1 MTALR
6 RMPRLR
12 RRGSTLI
19 ELLVGMVI
27 LGIIGGAMTK
37 LLLVQGRFSSSAESY
52 RVSRSVSR
60 NAFNILMTDLRMVQD
75 TLAIQAA
82 SPDSITI
89 RVPYAYGVVCG
100 TTSGITTVSLVP
112 TDSAFYA
119 LATYGGYAYRDSAS
133 GVFQFT
139 PRGSSAI
146 GNGTA
151 STCSDTVTGPG
162 IDLVT
167 YNGRPGQTKTI
178 STSLAGSQPGNP
190 MFLWQQIT
198 YRFGASTAY
207 PGLRG
212 LYRLIDNGTASPV
225 TDEITAPFDTSA
237 HFRFYVLNSETSQV
251 TPPANLNTIKG
262 FDLRLNARSPT
273 IPEANSAPK
282 LTQMTTAV
290 YFKDRRD
297 P

>member
-1 MTALR
+1 MRPPLPSSSRA
-6 RMPRLR
+6 
-12 RRGSTLI
+12 RRGFTLVEVVVGLAI
-19 ELLVGMVI
+19 LALVG
-27 LGIIGGAMTK
+27 GALTR
-37 LLLVQGRFSSSAESY
+37 LLLVQGRFASSAESY

-100 TTSGITTVSLVP
+100 TNAGITTVSLVP

-119 LATYGGYAYRDSAS
+119 LATYGGYAYRDSAT

-139 PRGSSAI
+139 PKGGSTLGA
-146 GNGTA
+146 GNPV
-151 STCSDTVTGPG
+151 TCSDTLAGPG
-162 IDLVT
+162 IDVVT
-167 YNGRPGQTKTI
+167 YQGRTGSTLTI
-178 STSLAGSQPGNP
+178 SASLAGSQPGNP

-198 YRFGASTAY
+198 YRFGPSAAY

-212 LYRLIDNGTASPV
+212 LFRLVDNGTTSPV
-225 TDEITAPFDTSA
+225 TDEIIAPFDTSA
-237 HFRFYVLNSETSQV
+237 HFRFFVLNSETSQV
-251 TPPANLNTIKG
+251 YPPANLNSIKG
-262 FDLRLNARSPT
+262 LDLRLNAQSPT
-273 IPEANSAPK
+273 IPAGSSAPK
-282 LTQMTTAV
+282 LTQMVTAV